1 MLTLF
6 ATPKPF
12 VGHHGVIQ
20 RNAIISWTRLQP
32 KPEIILIGA
41 APGTAAIAAEFDLI
55 HQPTVACNEFGT
67 PLVNALFD
75 QAQAI
80 GQGDQLMYI
89 NADII
94 LLSDVVAAIAQIP
107 FPQFMMTGQR
117 WNLDITA
124 LIDFTQAAWE
134 PMLREA
140 VATTGKREG
149 AQAMDYF
156 VFSPGLY
163 PAMPPFAIGR
173 PAWDNWLLYESLR
186 LGVPVIDGSEAILA
200 IHQNHDYNHHPQ
212 GHAGVWRGAEAQ
224 ISRQLVGAWNPA
236 IFRLEGAP
244 YCLNAQGLGRPK
256 LSFVQRKNCL
266 LMQLILQIQV
276 IPAPD
281 WLRSWLITGVNVIH
295 QAPGA
300 LRKRLAPFGA

>member
-1 MLTLF
+1 MLTIF

-12 VGHHGVIQ
+12 SGHHGVIQ
-20 RNAIISWTRLQP
+20 RNAIASWTRLVP
-32 KPEIILIGA
+32 KPEIILIGEA
-41 APGTAAIAAEFDLI
+41 AGTAAIAAEFDLI
-55 HQPTVACNEFGT
+55 HQSMVACNEFGT
-67 PLVNALFD
+67 PLVKDLFD

-80 GQGDQLMYI
+80 GRGDQLMYI

-94 LLSDVVAAIAQIP
+94 LLGDVVAAIARVP

-117 WNLDITA
+117 WNIEITA
-124 LIDFTQAAWE
+124 LIDFTQAEWE
-134 PMLREA
+134 QTLRLTVE
-140 VATTGKREG
+140 TTGKQEG

-163 PAMPPFAIGR
+163 QTMPPFAIGR

-186 LGVPVIDGSEAILA
+186 LGVPVIDGSEAVLA

-212 GHAGVWRGAEAQ
+212 GHVGVWRGAEAQ
-224 ISRQLVGAWNPA
+224 VARQLVGAWNPA

-244 YCLNAQGLGRPK
+244 YRLTTEGLSPPK
-256 LSFVQRKNCL
+256 LSLVQKKNRW
-266 LMQLILQIQV
+266 LMQCILRLQTSS
-276 IPAPD
+276 APG
-281 WLRSWLITGVNVIH
+281 WLRSLLITGVNIIH

-300 LRKRLAPFGA
+300 LRKRLAPFVT